1 MNGRP
6 TDSSKANRTAANTRV
21 RFLKL
26 PRGEF
31 NNKRQSFQTFR
42 DIQSGPPCRCP
53 KSEDLCV
60 NSEVFRIFASG
71 SSASVLLV
79 ILRAVDYDGVFGR
92 GGGGVSGE
100 GVVPMSTDNASLS
113 PARSLLRP
121 PCLMRKWRGRQMG
134 NNEPQ
139 CIPARGAAA
148 AGLITR
154 ARSSFRLVCI
164 SHISWGQF
172 EMGPIFAPISTV
184 HGEGLAI
191 FGDENCALRY
201 RCRPLHENSVFM

>member
-26 PRGEF
+26 PGGEF

-60 NSEVFRIFASG
+60 NSEVFRILASG

-79 ILRAVDYDGVFGR
+79 ILRAVDFDGVFGR
-92 GGGGVSGE
+92 GGGGVSAE
-100 GVVPMSTDNASLS
+100 
-113 PARSLLRP
+113 R
-121 PCLMRKWRGRQMG
+121 RGSSA
-134 NNEPQ
+134 NE
-139 CIPARGAAA
+139 
-148 AGLITR
+148 
-154 ARSSFRLVCI
+154 
-164 SHISWGQF
+164 H
-172 EMGPIFAPISTV
+172 
-184 HGEGLAI
+184 
-191 FGDENCALRY
+191 
-201 RCRPLHENSVFM
+201 

>member
-1 MNGRP
+1 M
-6 TDSSKANRTAANTRV
+6 S
-21 RFLKL
+21 
-26 PRGEF
+26 
-31 NNKRQSFQTFR
+31 
-42 DIQSGPPCRCP
+42 CP

-172 EMGPIFAPISTV
+172 EMGPIFAPNSTV

-191 FGDENCALRY
+191 FGDEK
-201 RCRPLHENSVFM
+201 CRP